1 MAYDE
6 CGTITRSRGCAA
18 ITTCSQLNLKSTS
31 SEKGHMNKQSTTR
44 LTLVGFVV
52 TALSFLFFLETAR
65 ELLGATYN
73 MNLATMSINISVISI
88 FAFFSPVLYFF
99 GISRINTRTLVLVS
113 SILLVASRIGMA
125 FNPGATVYLFCT
137 MVAVVSFGVF
147 LPAYMCR
154 HADVLTF
161 ICAATIGAGADV
173 VFRALGNTFDI
184 TVHGVAGQPVT
195 ALVMVAILSV
205 CFLIALFTWY
215 TTAQTETQKKDQ
227 PVRALYGVGI
237 GAVGFLYIAFLGYP
251 NNVAQWIGG
260 PYMLAAAVI
269 GAALGGFGL
278 AVNSRA
284 QQWLTSSTGFYTANG
299 ALLVA
304 FIVLVVSNSV
314 LGIVLSS
321 IAVFFLPVLFINTV
335 KYLYSATVKQ
345 IAAFLAV
352 AGLTLL
358 ILVLLFAFSLTYAYI
373 PGMDILRNQV
383 GTIIMVTVLVALC
396 GVIAVRYKSSPHPG
410 RVHTRLVTVLSIV
423 VICST
428 WVGAGVYQ
436 AAPTLNPAD
445 SLTVMTYNIH
455 QGYNTDGRI
464 NPWQILD
471 PIEAVAPDILALQES
486 DMNRITSTSA
496 DIVQW
501 LAHTLDMYTYFGPE
515 TKNQIYGVAILSK
528 FPLSNT
534 ETYYLTS
541 IDDQRVLVRADIQW
555 NNQPVS
561 IYAVHMGLSEKD
573 RTTQTAEVLEIL
585 AKNPNPKIL
594 MGDLNSVPGSEQMD
608 AFFTVFADAW
618 TSAGYAPTDPLGYT
632 SDTETPQKRID
643 YILVSPEFSVKTCE
657 VIRNAYGSDHL
668 PVWAEVVSS
677 NGR

>member
-1 MAYDE
+1 M
-6 CGTITRSRGCAA
+6 
-18 ITTCSQLNLKSTS
+18 
-31 SEKGHMNKQSTTR
+31 
-44 LTLVGFVV
+44 

-73 MNLATMSINISVISI
+73 MNLATMSINGSVISI

-99 GISRINTRTLVLVS
+99 GISRMNTRTLVLVS
-113 SILLVASRIGMA
+113 SILLVASRVCMA

-137 MVAVVSFGVF
+137 VVAVVSFGIF
-147 LPAYMCR
+147 LPAYIFK
-154 HADVLTF
+154 HTNALTF
-161 ICAATIGAGADV
+161 VCAATIGAGADV
-173 VFRALGNTFDI
+173 VFRALGDTFDI
-184 TVHGVAGQPVT
+184 TVYGIAGQPVP
-195 ALVMVAILSV
+195 ALAIVVVLSV
-205 CFLIALFTWY
+205 CFLIALFFWY
-215 TTAQTETQKKDQ
+215 TTAQTETKKKNQ

-260 PYMLAAAVI
+260 SYLLAAGVI

-284 QQWLTSSTGFYTANG
+284 QEWLTSSTGFYTANG

-314 LGIVLSS
+314 LGIVLCG

-335 KYLYSATVKQ
+335 KYLYSATIKQ

-373 PGMDILRNQV
+373 PGMDILRNQA
-383 GTIIMVTVLVALC
+383 GTIIMVTVFVALF
-396 GVIAVRYKSSPHPG
+396 GVIAVRYKSSPPG
-410 RVHTRLVTVLSIV
+410 RVHTRLVTILSIA

-515 TKNQIYGVAILSK
+515 TKNHIYGVAILSK

-618 TSAGYAPTDPLGYT
+618 TSSGYAPTDPLGYT
-632 SDTETPQKRID
+632 SDSLEPQKHID
-643 YILVSPEFSVKTCE
+643 YILVSCEFSVKTCE